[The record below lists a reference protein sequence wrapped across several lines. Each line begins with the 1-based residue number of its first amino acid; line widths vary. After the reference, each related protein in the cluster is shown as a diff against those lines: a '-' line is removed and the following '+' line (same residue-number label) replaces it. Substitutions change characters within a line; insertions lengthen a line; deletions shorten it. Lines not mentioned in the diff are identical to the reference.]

1 VNIRENRRGKSRMYN
16 PETLLI
22 FGAQESRR
30 RQTKQ
35 QQQNIYHRKLS
46 GRANPIRV
54 DETCVPGKNN
64 RPVASHLQTHNV
76 ISNTPRHERE
86 SNSQLYW

>member
-1 VNIRENRRGKSRMYN
+1 MNF
-16 PETLLI
+16 T
-22 FGAQESRR
+22 Q
-30 RQTKQ
+30 
-35 QQQNIYHRKLS
+35 
-46 GRANPIRV
+46 RARIRV
-54 DETCVPGKNN
+54 IVFNATFNNISAVSSRSVLLMEETCVPGKNN